1 MKKLSAPFLS
11 FLQTTGLVIYIILI
25 SSFFT
30 FVTPHLDKANAGLYA
45 PLIMLLLFV
54 ISAVISATLVLG
66 RAGVLFWEKKYKE
79 SFTVIGWTV
88 GWGIFYFTVFVLFL
102 FYI

>member
-30 FVTPHLDKANAGLYA
+30 FVTPHLDKANAEFYA

-79 SFTVIGWTV
+79 SFTVIGWAV